1 MYFEE
6 VVLEYVDCI
15 CLVLS
20 GNWWWTV
27 LKTLM
32 KHSVLYKCE

>member
-1 MYFEE
+1 MYFEQ

-20 GNWWWTV
+20 GDQWWTV
-27 LKTLM
+27 LLNK
-32 KHSVLYKCE
+32 